1 MCQNRTFRPSIGY
14 DNDDVIGPNFFCE
27 LIGSMSSFFKI
38 KFCST
43 REKPHPT
50 VSCYLNSSKLKQLP
64 YSILAFVGIAK
75 QNI

>member
-1 MCQNRTFRPSIGY
+1 MCQNRTFRPSVGY
-14 DNDDVIGPNFFCE
+14 DNDDVIGPNFFCD

-50 VSCYLNSSKLKQLP
+50 VSCYLNSS
-64 YSILAFVGIAK
+64 YSTTVITGHLLVI
-75 QNI
+75 